1 MKVTSVT
8 NGNGLSFAV
17 RLVEKGDKYGRNL
30 CLPHDED
37 RPMVEF
43 FDMRYPHTE
52 LGQFVSRYY
61 ADTLMKHGF
70 RRGLDLDSGV
80 PDWSVD
86 GDAMVYV
93 IQWLSEV
100 TEYATN

>member
-8 NGNGLSFAV
+8 NRNGLSFAV
-17 RLVEKGDKYGRNL
+17 RLVETGDKYGRNL
-30 CLPHDED
+30 CLTHEET

-43 FDMRYPHTE
+43 YDMRYPHTE

-61 ADTLMKHGF
+61 ADTLLNHGF
-70 RRGLDLDSGV
+70 RRGLDLDSGE

-86 GDAMVYV
+86 GDAIVLVMR
-93 IQWLSEV
+93 WLAEV